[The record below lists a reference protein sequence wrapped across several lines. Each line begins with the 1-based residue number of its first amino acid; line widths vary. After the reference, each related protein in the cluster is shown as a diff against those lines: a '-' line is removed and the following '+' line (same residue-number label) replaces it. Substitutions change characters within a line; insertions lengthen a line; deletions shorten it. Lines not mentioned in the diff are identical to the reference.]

1 MDLLRDLGDVDDLVH
16 EDDAPHASGGAHG
29 RADGLHLLALH
40 FFSNKEGPPPKVY
53 NTLNK

>member
-1 MDLLRDLGDVDDLVH
+1 MDLLGDLGDVDDYVH
-16 EDDAPHASGGAHG
+16 EDDAPHASGGAHR